1 MTEDSVSL
9 VRRLLE
15 FWFGALG
22 DPERGS
28 MRKVWFEK
36 DAAFDAA
43 IREKFHDAV
52 LEAGRGRLDNLSG
65 TADGVLA
72 LLLLLDQ
79 FPRNVFRGEAQAY
92 AYDAKA
98 RAVARLAVGMGLDKV
113 LSPVERIF
121 IYLPFEHSEDME
133 DQIRSVALFK
143 TLPPVAW
150 RDEAVDYAV
159 RHHDIIARFGRFP
172 HRNALLGRTSTADE
186 RVFLQQPGSSF

>member
-15 FWFGALG
+15 FWFGPHG

-28 MRKVWFEK
+28 MRPVWFGK
-36 DAAFDAA
+36 DPVFDAK
-43 IREKFHDAV
+43 IREQFYDDV
-52 LEAGRGRLDNLSG
+52 LDAGRGRLDGLSG

-72 LLLLLDQ
+72 LLILLDQ
-79 FPRNVFRGEAQAY
+79 FPRNLFRNEAQAY
-92 AYDAKA
+92 AYDGKA
-98 RAVARLAVGMGLDKV
+98 RAVARLAIGMGLDKV

-143 TLPPVAW
+143 TLPPVPW
-150 RDEAVDYAV
+150 RDEVVDYAI

-172 HRNALLGRTSTADE
+172 HRNALLGRSSTAE
-186 RVFLQQPGSSF
+186 ELAFLQEPNSAF

>member
-1 MTEDSVSL
+1 MTEDSVTL

-15 FWFGALG
+15 FWFGPLG

-28 MRKVWFEK
+28 MRKAWFEK

-43 IREKFHDAV
+43 VREQFHDAV

-72 LLLLLDQ
+72 LLILLDQ
-79 FPRNVFRGEAQAY
+79 FPRNIFRGEAQAY

-150 RDEAVDYAV
+150 RDEAVDYAI
-159 RHHDIIARFGRFP
+159 RHHDIIVRFSRFP
-172 HRNALLGRTSTADE
+172 HRNALLGRSSTAE
-186 RVFLQQPGSSF
+186 ELTFLQQPGSSF

>member
-1 MTEDSVSL
+1 MTEDSLSL

-28 MRKVWFEK
+28 LRKAWFEK
-36 DAAFDAA
+36 DLDFDAA
-43 IREKFHDAV
+43 VRAQFHDFV

-72 LLLLLDQ
+72 LILLLNQ
-79 FPRNVFRGEAQAY
+79 FPRNIFRGEAQSY

-98 RAVARLAVGMGLDKV
+98 RAVARLALGMGLDKV

-121 IYLPFEHSEDME
+121 IYLPFEHSEDLD

-143 TLPPVAW
+143 TLPPVSW
-150 RDEAVDYAV
+150 RDEAIDYAI
-159 RHHDIIARFGRFP
+159 RHHDIIVRFGRFP
-172 HRNALLGRTSTADE
+172 HRNAVLGRASTAE
-186 RVFLQQPGSSF
+186 ELAFLQEPDSSS

>member
-15 FWFGALG
+15 FWFGPLG

-28 MRKVWFEK
+28 IRNAWFEK
-36 DAAFDAA
+36 NPAFDAA
-43 IREKFHDAV
+43 IREQFLGDV

-159 RHHDIIARFGRFP
+159 RHHDIISRFGRFP
-172 HRNALLGRTSTADE
+172 HRNALLGRTSTAE
-186 RVFLQQPGSSF
+186 ELTFLQQPGSSF